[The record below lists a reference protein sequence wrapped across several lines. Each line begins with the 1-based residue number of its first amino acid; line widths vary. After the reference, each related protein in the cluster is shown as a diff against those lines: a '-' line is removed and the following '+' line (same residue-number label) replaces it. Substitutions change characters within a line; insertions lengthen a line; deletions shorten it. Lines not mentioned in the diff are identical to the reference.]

1 MNFFAK
7 QKDFKV
13 YISGSNSKLLSSELG
28 TLLTGRHRDITLYPL
43 SFREI
48 SKQDR
53 IETKRVTQESRIQA
67 VKLTK
72 RYLAVGGFPRAWIT
86 QDSSILGEYYTNVLS
101 RDIVKRKRVK
111 NTVAL
116 ERLGLMLMSK
126 IGRKLNKSKLA
137 ESIGLQNGD
146 TVERYIS
153 YFEECYLGF
162 QIKRYD
168 PSVKKQLRSQSK
180 FYAID
185 AELANRVGI
194 PNDSK
199 LAFYLENL
207 VLIELLRRGAKV
219 YYWNSQGSEV
229 DFFVETAERTRELI
243 QVCWSLENEETLARE
258 VKGFSDFA
266 VNHKKLKVSRKLII
280 TLEGQRRQINDDI
293 EVLPFYQWALE

>member
-7 QKDFKV
+7 QKGFKV

-67 VKLTK
+67 VRLTK

-86 QDSSILGEYYTNVLS
+86 QDSSILAEYYTNVLS

-116 ERLGLMLMSK
+116 ERLGLMLMSN

-146 TVERYIS
+146 TVER
-153 YFEECYLGF
+153 
-162 QIKRYD
+162 
-168 PSVKKQLRSQSK
+168 
-180 FYAID
+180 
-185 AELANRVGI
+185 
-194 PNDSK
+194 
-199 LAFYLENL
+199 
-207 VLIELLRRGAKV
+207 
-219 YYWNSQGSEV
+219 
-229 DFFVETAERTRELI
+229 
-243 QVCWSLENEETLARE
+243 
-258 VKGFSDFA
+258 
-266 VNHKKLKVSRKLII
+266 
-280 TLEGQRRQINDDI
+280 
-293 EVLPFYQWALE
+293 